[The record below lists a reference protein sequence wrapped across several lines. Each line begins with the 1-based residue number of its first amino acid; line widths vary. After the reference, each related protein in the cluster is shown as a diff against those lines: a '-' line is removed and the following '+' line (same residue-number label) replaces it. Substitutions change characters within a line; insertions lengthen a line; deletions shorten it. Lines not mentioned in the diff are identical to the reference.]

1 VNTVTNATSST
12 NLDLLRCRMKEQGID
27 VLVCFKPETTFH
39 LSGFNPII
47 YSHPVV
53 AIVPAEGEPTLLIH
67 ALRDDHAK
75 RESKIRNIRLYG
87 AWSTKVTMGP
97 SWVKALEQILS
108 EAGMLSSTIGIEE
121 DYLPVS
127 YSRMLSAMAPS
138 AVFADASG
146 ILFRARL
153 IKSPAEIANARI
165 AAQLADA
172 GVERGI
178 EVLAA
183 GGSEREITIE
193 AMHAMN
199 VKWTRDFPDVETG
212 AFGSLEGGVQSALW
226 AWCLTGDRILI
237 NCDSPSLTKPKAGD
251 ITMIYIWA
259 PANGIYVENERAIAT
274 GTLPPEKQKA
284 FECVLT
290 AREEAAKLIAPG
302 KPIADVFLSVK
313 QTYERL
319 GYGKYIP
326 GRIGHGMGLGA
337 HEEPSLDG
345 KTTMLF
351 EPGMMFTFEPNLRI
365 PEWGGLQHSD
375 TLLITGNGY
384 ESLTKTPNGLLQVNA

>member
-1 VNTVTNATSST
+1 MSNS
-12 NLDLLRCRMKEQGID
+12 LDKMRTQMKEQGVD

-47 YSHPVV
+47 YSHPVI
-53 AIVPAEGEPTLLIH
+53 AIVPAKGEPTLLIH
-67 ALRDDHAK
+67 ALRDDHAS
-75 RESKIRNIRLYG
+75 RESRIKNIRLYG

-97 SWVKALEQILS
+97 SWLKALEQILS
-108 EAGMLSSTIGIEE
+108 EAGVLEGTIGFEG
-121 DYLPVS
+121 DYLPVANLKKLES
-127 YSRMLSAMAPS
+127 IAPK
-138 AVFADASG
+138 ATFADVSKL
-146 ILFRARL
+146 LFSARL

-165 AAQLADA
+165 AARFADA
-172 GVERGI
+172 GVTRGI

-199 VKWTRDFPDVETG
+199 KLWLNEYPDVETG

-237 NCDSPSLTKPKAGD
+237 NCDSPSMTKPKDGD
-251 ITMIYIWA
+251 ITLIYIWA
-259 PANGIYVENERAIAT
+259 PVNGIYVENERSIAK
-274 GTLPPEKQKA
+274 GELSAEKRKA
-284 FECVLT
+284 FECVLI
-290 AREEAAKLIAPG
+290 AREEAAKLIGPG
-302 KPIADVFLSVK
+302 KPIADVFNQVK
-313 QTYERL
+313 ETYTRL
-319 GYGKYIP
+319 GFGKYIP

-345 KTTMLF
+345 KTTLLF

-375 TLLITGNGY
+375 TLLITEDGY
-384 ESLTKTPNGLLQVNA
+384 ESLTKVPNGLLQVGA